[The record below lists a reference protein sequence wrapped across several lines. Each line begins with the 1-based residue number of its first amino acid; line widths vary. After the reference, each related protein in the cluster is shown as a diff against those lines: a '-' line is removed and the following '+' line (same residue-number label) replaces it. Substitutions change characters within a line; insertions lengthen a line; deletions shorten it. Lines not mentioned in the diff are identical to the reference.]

1 MRSWALYLGF
11 GALTCSMLLVQQFLT
26 RVFSIQFN
34 SGLAFLAISTTF
46 LGLGAAGVAL
56 ACFPKWLDARRAA
69 ALVPWLALV
78 YAVSLLLGFVA
89 EVVVDRSIQVAADG
103 TEPLGSQVRR
113 VLADS
118 AFLLPSMFLVGLVIA
133 LVLRANSARVS
144 RLYGA
149 DLAGGGLGCLLVL
162 PLMDGIGGDQGIFAI
177 VLLAA
182 AGAWLLSHAG
192 VEGTGP
198 VRPARSAATV
208 LALVVLVLPFCNTH
222 HELVDVQSHR
232 TVLGG
237 VGDWVLEDEELARD
251 WNSLSRLGFFP
262 TRGDGQV
269 YVRIDSSCQT
279 TIPSKDKKQVEDY
292 VARTNFERL
301 PFVLDRH
308 RRCLEIGAGGG
319 RGMVLAKEL
328 GAERITGVEIN
339 PGIVEAAKGRFP
351 GFGVDELLRDPGCAL
366 HTGEGRSYVR
376 STDERFDSLTI
387 TYIQTGVASGS
398 AAFAL
403 SEANLFTVEAFV
415 DFLGK
420 LDRDGVFYV
429 YRHGGIECLRLLAT
443 LEEAMHEIGIE
454 AWRDHLFVARNSL
467 NEVLVLAGRSPLRAE
482 EIARLDK
489 ACADLSLQVVYAPGE
504 GRRSL
509 PPNPLP
515 GELRALRDRGELTM
529 ATAVAT
535 WKRTAHAPQ
544 FEPIEATYVHAED
557 RAAFRR
563 DFLVDVEPS
572 TDDRPYFF
580 FTGLRHLA
588 DFGLY
593 FDPAGTGLLGGTVVM
608 LFWMGCAFAAAIA
621 VLIVLPL
628 VLRRRSA
635 APTTRG
641 GGWAVLY
648 FAGIGIGYIA
658 VQISFVQRFT
668 LFLGHPVYAVSVV
681 LMGFL
686 LASGLGSSCSDRL
699 FRSGRLDFFRLVVVL
714 AVLLLAYDLL
724 LPALFHSD
732 AIGWP
737 IAAKL
742 ALAVALIAAL
752 AFPMGM
758 FFPQGIHLVE
768 RIGVE
773 NVPWAWGANSA
784 ASVIGSVVA
793 LVVAIHFGF
802 AAVALAAVLAYALVV
817 LPASVFL
824 RRAAGRA
831 PAPAAGG

>member
-56 ACFPKWLDARRAA
+56 ACFPKWFDARRAA
-69 ALVPWLALV
+69 IAVPWLAVV
-78 YAVSLLLGFVA
+78 YAASLLLGFVL
-89 EVVVDRSIQVAADG
+89 EVPVDRSIRHAGGA
-103 TEPLGSQVRR
+103 EESLRSQVVR
-113 VLADS
+113 VLLDS
-118 AFLLPSMFLVGLVIA
+118 ALLLPSMFLVGIVIA
-133 LVLRANSARVS
+133 LVLRANSLRVG

-149 DLAGGGLGCLLVL
+149 DLVGGGIGCLLVL
-162 PLMDGIGGDQGIFAI
+162 PLMDFVGGDQGIFAI
-177 VLLAA
+177 SLLAA
-182 AGAWLLSHAG
+182 VGAWLLSHAG
-192 VEGTGP
+192 SDLVP
-198 VRPARSAATV
+198 PARAARRV
-208 LALVVLVLPFCNTH
+208 AFALALVVGALPFANRG

-237 VGDWVLEDEELARD
+237 VGDWVLEDQELARD

-262 TRGDGQV
+262 TRDDGQV

-279 TIPSKDKKQVEDY
+279 TVPSKDPAKTAGY

-319 RGMVLAKEL
+319 RGMVLAKAL
-328 GAERITGVEIN
+328 GAESVTGVEIN

-351 GFGVDELLRDPGCAL
+351 GFGVDELLRERGYAL
-366 HTGEGRSYVR
+366 HQAEGRSYVR
-376 STDERFDSLTI
+376 GTDERFDSLTI

-420 LDRDGVFYV
+420 LDPDGVFYV

-443 LEEAMHEIGIE
+443 LGEAMERLSIGG
-454 AWRDHLFVARNSL
+454 WRDHVFVARNEL
-467 NEVLVLAGRSPLRAE
+467 NEVLVLAGRSPLRADE
-482 EIARLDK
+482 VARLEK
-489 ACADLSLQVVYAPGE
+489 ACADLALQVVFAPGE
-504 GRRSL
+504 GRRNL
-509 PPNPLP
+509 PPNPFP
-515 GELRALRDRGELTM
+515 DEVRSLRERGELTM
-529 ATAVAT
+529 ASAVAA
-535 WKRTAHAPQ
+535 WKRTAHAREY
-544 FEPIEATYVHAED
+544 EPIEATYVRSED
-557 RAAFRR
+557 PAAFRR

-621 VLIVLPL
+621 CLIVLPL
-628 VLRRRSA
+628 VLRRARRA
-635 APTTRG
+635 DGARARG
-641 GGWAVLY
+641 GAFVVLY

-668 LFLGHPVYAVSVV
+668 LFLGHPVHAVSVV
-681 LMGFL
+681 LMAFL
-686 LASGLGSSCSDRL
+686 LASGLGSACSDRL
-699 FRSGRLDFFRLVVVL
+699 FGTKVLSFGRLVLVL
-714 AVLLLAYDLL
+714 AGLLLAYDRL
-724 LPALFHSD
+724 LPILFHSD
-732 AIGWP
+732 ALAWST
-737 IAAKL
+737 ATKL
-742 ALAVALIAAL
+742 VVAVLLVALL

-758 FFPQGIHLVE
+758 FFPQGIRLVE
-768 RIGVE
+768 GTGVD

-793 LVVAIHFGF
+793 LVCAIHFGF
-802 AAVALAAVLAYALVV
+802 SAVALLAALVYV
-817 LPASVFL
+817 GLVFPASVGL
-824 RRAAGRA
+824 RRAAS
-831 PAPAAGG
+831 PAATA